1 MLTVVFVLYGLRLV
15 VVQEALVVFEATFAV
30 FVDSAATVVIADF
43 VGMAMVVVFVVKIG
57 LLEVTLYETSD
68 PFTEIAIVDHLEMV
82 MILLIKVMNNVIK
95 AMINVIKTMIDV
107 VKALVLDD
115 KMIPVVAR
123 LFAPF
128 PPLSPL
134 RRSFRIIVRQVVRPV
149 VPGMVRL
156 KVSVRAVVLIFPAP
170 LEEVAVDLLVNYDDV
185 LVAHVD
191 VDEGQLLDY
200 DAAPHV
206 ELAVEEVIRRWA
218 ALLRDIQSCR
228 NFFSSRRLQLL
239 EFKHVERC

>member
-30 FVDSAATVVIADF
+30 FVDSAAKMVIADF

-68 PFTEIAIVDHLEMV
+68 PFTEIAIVDHFVAFGLEMV
-82 MILLIKVMNNVIK
+82 MILLIKAMNNVIK
-95 AMINVIKTMIDV
+95 AMINLIKTMIDV

-115 KMIPVVAR
+115 KMVPVIAR
-123 LFAPF
+123 LFALF

-156 KVSVRAVVLIFPAP
+156 KVSVRAVVQIFPAP

-206 ELAVEEVIRRWA
+206 ELAVEEVIRWRTA
-218 ALLRDIQSCR
+218 
-228 NFFSSRRLQLL
+228 FFKLVVSSNVTLSSRG
-239 EFKHVERC
+239 F